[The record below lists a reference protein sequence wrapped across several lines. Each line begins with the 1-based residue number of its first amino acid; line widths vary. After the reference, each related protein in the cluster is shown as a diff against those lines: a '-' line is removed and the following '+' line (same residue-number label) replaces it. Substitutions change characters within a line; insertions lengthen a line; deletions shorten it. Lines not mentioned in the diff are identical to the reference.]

1 MIQDKQ
7 KISTPFMS
15 IEDAATFTGLSQYY
29 LRKGIRK
36 NEIPHICCG
45 TTYKVNVPK
54 LLDQMGV
61 PYEPVKL

>member
-1 MIQDKQ
+1 MDQKKQ
-7 KISTPFMS
+7 KISTLFMS
-15 IEDAATFTGLSQYY
+15 IEDAATFTGLSRHY
-29 LRKGIRK
+29 LRKGVRN

-61 PYEPVKL
+61 PYEPIKL